1 METCGK
7 RSFGL
12 FCQHWVVDAGL
23 QLYRRSILDDVGGG
37 AEFIERFG
45 ANGRVSRVE
54 LIR

>member
-1 METCGK
+1 MATYGK
-7 RSFGL
+7 PSFRL
-12 FCQHWVVDAGL
+12 SSQHEVVDAGL

-45 ANGRVSRVE
+45 ANGRVSSVE